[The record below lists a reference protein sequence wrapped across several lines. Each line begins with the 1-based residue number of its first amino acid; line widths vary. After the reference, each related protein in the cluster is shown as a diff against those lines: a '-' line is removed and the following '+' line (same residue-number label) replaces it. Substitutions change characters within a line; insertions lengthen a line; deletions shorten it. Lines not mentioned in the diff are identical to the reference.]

1 MINFEKN
8 IIFIGNIIN
17 IRLFFVEIA
26 TFRRSS
32 RGRKILGL
40 IKNIPRGVGNLEKSE
55 LFMSKL
61 TCNMRKRVSI
71 KLIDKWAKILYYE
84 NSLII

>member
-8 IIFIGNIIN
+8 IIFIGDIIN

-40 IKNIPRGVGNLEKSE
+40 IKNIARDGWKFRMEEYGMEFHIWK
-55 LFMSKL
+55 
-61 TCNMRKRVSI
+61 
-71 KLIDKWAKILYYE
+71 
-84 NSLII
+84 

>member
-8 IIFIGNIIN
+8 IIFIGDIIN

-32 RGRKILGL
+32 RPRKILGL
-40 IKNIPRGVGNLEKSE
+40 IKNVARVPFIGKE
-55 LFMSKL
+55 L
-61 TCNMRKRVSI
+61 
-71 KLIDKWAKILYYE
+71 KILE
-84 NSLII
+84 GRAVRFKPRLKPAKR